1 MKRIDAL
8 KLVVKLIDEVP
19 EDPAWEYL
27 MERANVEPDEYL
39 EEFPVYPGI
48 LDVYEALDIS
58 PEELR
63 IVEPNLNP
71 QIIEEFESRYN
82 TRKANEQL

>member
-8 KLVVKLIDEVP
+8 KLIVQLIEEVD

-27 MERANVEPDEYL
+27 MERAKVEPDEYS
-39 EEFPVYPGI
+39 EEFPIYPGI

-63 IVEPNLNP
+63 IVEPHLNP
-71 QIIEEFESRYN
+71 RIIEEFENRYN